1 MLSSLLSLLPHWA
14 RGLSAK
20 IYSIVFLAVLG
31 IGVLTL
37 QASLVSKVDLKKSKA
52 EELHHL
58 VETALSTISA
68 LHDDVKAGNL
78 TEGKAKEVAMGLL
91 ANFRYN
97 GADYF
102 WINGM
107 DHRMLMHGTDPST
120 VGKDYTEAKDP
131 DGLLYFQQFVKVGRQ
146 PGGGVV
152 EYSWPHPGSTQPAP
166 KLSYVQA
173 YEPWGW
179 IVGTGTYIDDLD
191 ALFWDNLKD
200 LLTSAA
206 TVLLIIALVSFLIA
220 TSLTR
225 PILRIV
231 RSMLQ
236 LAEGNLDVEI
246 NVSDRQDEIGNMNR
260 ALLIFRDNA
269 KERKELE
276 QQQAKRDAEAEAEK
290 CRMVG
295 EMADAFDKQV
305 GSVIAQVQQAAQ
317 QLGTESNGLAH
328 RSLENNERLQAVQS
342 AMEEASTNV
351 EAVASA
357 SEEMSVSICEISNQ
371 VTESGKVS
379 QNAVDEVKRAS
390 NVISTLS
397 NASLA
402 IGKIV
407 GLIQDIAAQTNL
419 LALNA
424 TIEAARAG
432 EAGKG
437 FAVVAA
443 EVKDLAAQT
452 GKATEEI
459 SGQISAIQTNIGNA
473 VEAVSEVEL
482 TIHQMTAISGTI
494 AAAVEQQG
502 VAAGEISE
510 NIVHAATGTRE
521 IANNTSVMSD
531 LVKSNSES
539 AETMSDNT
547 NRLREQIE
555 VLADQVDIFLTTIRS
570 QSTPKLAKGEAR
582 LAG

>member
-1 MLSSLLSLLPHWA
+1 MLSSILSLLPRWA

-37 QASLVSKVDLKKSKA
+37 QASLVSKVELKKSKA

-58 VETALSTISA
+58 VETALSTINA
-68 LHDDVKAGNL
+68 LQNDVKAGNL
-78 TEGKAKEVAMGLL
+78 TESKAKETAMSLL
-91 ANFRYN
+91 AKLRYN

-102 WINGM
+102 WINSM

-120 VGKDYTEAKDP
+120 IGKDFTEAKDP
-131 DGLLYFQQFVKVGRQ
+131 DGLLYFQEFVKVGRQ

-152 EYSWPHPGSTQPAP
+152 EYSWPHPGSTKPAP

-191 ALFWDNLKD
+191 ALFWENLED
-200 LLTSAA
+200 LLASAA
-206 TVLLIIALVSFLIA
+206 TVFLIIALVSFILA

-225 PILRIV
+225 PIHRIV
-231 RSMLQ
+231 QSMLQ
-236 LAEGNLDVEI
+236 LAEGNLDVE
-246 NVSDRQDEIGNMNR
+246 VDLSDRQDEIGNMNR

-269 KERKELE
+269 RERKALE
-276 QQQAKRDAEAEAEK
+276 QRQAQRDAEAEAEK

-305 GSVIAQVQQAAQ
+305 GSVITQVQQAAQ

-357 SEEMSVSICEISNQ
+357 SEEMSVSICEISHQ

-459 SGQISAIQTNIGNA
+459 SGQISAIQTSIGNA

-521 IANNTSVMSD
+521 IANNTNVMSD

-555 VLADQVDIFLTTIRS
+555 VLADQVEIFLTTIRQ
-570 QSTPKLAKGEAR
+570 QSTQNPVVEKVKLTG
-582 LAG
+582 

>member
-1 MLSSLLSLLPHWA
+1 MLSSFLSLLPRWA

-58 VETALSTISA
+58 VETALSTINA
-68 LHDDVKAGNL
+68 LQNDVKAGNL
-78 TEGKAKEVAMGLL
+78 TESKAKEAAMSLL
-91 ANFRYN
+91 SELRYN

-102 WINGM
+102 WINSM

-120 VGKDYTEAKDP
+120 IGKDFTEAKDP
-131 DGLLYFQQFVKVGRQ
+131 DGLLYFQEFVKVGRQ

-152 EYSWPHPGSTQPAP
+152 EYSWPHPGSTKPAP
-166 KLSYVQA
+166 KLSYVQS

-191 ALFWDNLKD
+191 ALFWENLED
-200 LLTSAA
+200 LLASAA
-206 TVLLIIALVSFLIA
+206 TVFLIIALVSFILA

-225 PILRIV
+225 PIHRIV
-231 RSMLQ
+231 QSMLQ
-236 LAEGNLDVEI
+236 LAEGNLDVE
-246 NVSDRQDEIGNMNR
+246 VDLSDRQDEIGNMNR

-269 KERKELE
+269 RERKALE
-276 QQQAKRDAEAEAEK
+276 QLQAQRDAEAEAEK
-290 CRMVG
+290 GRMVG

-305 GSVIAQVQQAAQ
+305 GSVITQVQQAAQ

-351 EAVASA
+351 ETVASA

-459 SGQISAIQTNIGNA
+459 SGQISAIQTSIGNA

-521 IANNTSVMSD
+521 IANNTNVMSD

-555 VLADQVDIFLTTIRS
+555 VLADQVEIFLTTIRQ
-570 QSTPKLAKGEAR
+570 QSTQKSVIEEVKLAG
-582 LAG
+582 